1 MRGDFEGIAF
11 DLDGP
16 QDAPVAVFVHGLGL
30 DRRGNWD
37 GILPALPEGFR
48 TLAYDLPGHG
58 ESAPLGGPVDLAA
71 LGGRLE
77 RLLDALE
84 ISRAALVGFS
94 LGGMIVRRFAIDHP
108 GRADGLV
115 ILNSPHERDPAQQRL
130 VEERARK
137 GAGGPAAAIDETLE
151 RWFTPAFLKGS
162 PGAVARIREIVLACD
177 PESYAAHRIVLAEG
191 VKELIR
197 PKPPIALPALV
208 ATCEFDSGSTP
219 RMSRG
224 IAAEM
229 PGAQLEIVPD
239 LRHLG
244 LIERPGEF
252 ARMIGGFLERV
263 RGEAS
268 V

>member
-1 MRGDFEGIAF
+1 MRGDFEGTEF

-16 QDAPVAVFVHGLGL
+16 EGAPVAVFVHGLGL

-58 ESAPLGGPVDLAA
+58 GSAPLGAPVDLAA

-77 RLLDALE
+77 RLLDALD
-84 ISRAALVGFS
+84 IARATLVGFS

-108 GRADGLV
+108 GRIDGLA
-115 ILNSPHERDPAQQRL
+115 ILNSPHERDPAQQRV

-137 GAGGPAAAIDETLE
+137 GAGGPASAIEETLE
-151 RWFTPAFLKGS
+151 RWFTPEFLKGS
-162 PGAVARIREIVLACD
+162 PAAVARIREIVLACD

-197 PKPPIALPALV
+197 PEPPIALPALV
-208 ATCEFDSGSTP
+208 ATCAFDSGSTP
-219 RMSRG
+219 EMSEG

-229 PGAQLEIVPD
+229 PRAQLEIVPG

-244 LIERPGEF
+244 LIESPDQF

-263 RGEAS
+263 CGKARA
-268 V
+268 

>member
-11 DLDGP
+11 HLDGP
-16 QDAPVAVFVHGLGL
+16 EGAPVAVFVHGLGL

-58 ESAPLGGPVDLAA
+58 DSAPPGGPVDLAA
-71 LGGRLE
+71 LAGRLE
-77 RLLDALE
+77 RLLDALG
-84 ISRAALVGFS
+84 IARAALVGFS
-94 LGGMIVRRFAIDHP
+94 LGGMIVRRLAIDHP
-108 GRADGLV
+108 GRVGGLA
-115 ILNSPHERDPAQQRL
+115 ILNSPHERDPEQQRL

-137 GAGGPAAAIDETLE
+137 GAGGPASAIDETLE
-151 RWFTPAFLKGS
+151 RWFTPDFLKGS
-162 PGAVARIREIVLACD
+162 PAAVARIREIVLACD

-197 PKPPIALPALV
+197 PEPPIALPALV

-219 RMSRG
+219 EMSRG
-224 IAAEM
+224 IADEM
-229 PGAQLEIVPD
+229 PRAQLEIVPG

-244 LIERPGEF
+244 LIEQPGRF
-252 ARMIGGFLERV
+252 ARLIGEFLERIRSGV
-263 RGEAS
+263 
-268 V
+268 